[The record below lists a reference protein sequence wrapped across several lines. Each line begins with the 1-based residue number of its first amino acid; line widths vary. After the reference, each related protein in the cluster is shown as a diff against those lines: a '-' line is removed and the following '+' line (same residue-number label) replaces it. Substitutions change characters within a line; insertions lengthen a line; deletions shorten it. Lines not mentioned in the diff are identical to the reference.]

1 MSSDENRLTDK
12 GNMDNLEE
20 LIDRQ
25 AKRLQ
30 ELQAATT
37 LIKGILSFITLIA
50 FVALLN

>member
-12 GNMDNLEE
+12 QDNMDNLEE
-20 LIDRQ
+20 IIDRQ

-37 LIKGILSFITLIA
+37 LIKGTLLFIALIT
-50 FVALLN
+50 FVALV